1 MNMQQYN
8 WQRVGVF
15 VDTQN
20 LYYSAKNL
28 YGAKV
33 DFRRILEVGLNQR
46 QLIRAIIYV
55 IKADIPEEESF
66 FEALRNIGYEV
77 KIKELRTYYDGT
89 KRGDWDMGIAI
100 DTIKLAEKLDTVV
113 LVSGDGDFVALAE
126 HLRAKGIRVEVM
138 AFGKSTSSELRRASN
153 EFIDL
158 DQNYDS
164 YLIR

>member
-1 MNMQQYN
+1 MQQYN

-33 DFRRILEVGLNQR
+33 DFRRILDVGLNQR
-46 QLIRAIIYV
+46 HLIRAIIYV
-55 IKADIPEEESF
+55 IKADIPEEENF

-100 DTIKLAEKLDTVV
+100 DTIKMAGKLDTVV
-113 LVSGDGDFVALAE
+113 LVSGDGDFVALVE

-138 AFGKSTSSELRRASN
+138 AFGKSTSSELRRATN

-158 DQNYDS
+158 DQNYES

>member
-1 MNMQQYN
+1 MIQLYR
-8 WQRVGVF
+8 WQRVGIF

-33 DFRRILEVGLNQR
+33 DFRKVLEVGLNQR

-55 IKADIPEEESF
+55 IKADIPEEEGF

-100 DTIKLAEKLDTVV
+100 DTIKMADKLDTVV
-113 LVSGDGDFVALAE
+113 LVSGDGDFVALVE
-126 HLRAKGIRVEVM
+126 HLKAKGVNAEVM
-138 AFGKSTSSELRRASN
+138 AFGKSTSSDLKRVVN

-158 DQNYDS
+158 DMNYENF
-164 YLIR
+164 LIR

>member
-1 MNMQQYN
+1 MIQIYR
-8 WQRVGVF
+8 WQRAGIF

-33 DFRRILEVGLNQR
+33 DFRKVLEVGLNQR

-55 IKADIPEEESF
+55 IRADIPEEENF

-89 KRGDWDMGIAI
+89 KRGDWDMGMAI
-100 DTIKLAEKLDTVV
+100 DTIKLADKLDTVV
-113 LVSGDGDFVALAE
+113 LVSGDGDFTALVE
-126 HLRAKGIRVEVM
+126 HLKARGVKVEVM
-138 AFGKSTSSELRRASN
+138 AFGKSTSSELRRVAN
-153 EFIDL
+153 EFIDMDL
-158 DQNYDS
+158 NYENF
-164 YLIR
+164 LIR

>member
-1 MNMQQYN
+1 M
-8 WQRVGVF
+8 F

-33 DFRRILEVGLNQR
+33 DFRKILETGLNQR

-55 IKADIPEEESF
+55 IRADIPEEEGF

-100 DTIKLAEKLDTVV
+100 DTIKMANKLDTVI
-113 LVSGDGDFVALAE
+113 LVSGDGDFVDLVE
-126 HLRAKGIRVEVM
+126 HLQARGTRVEVM
-138 AFGKSTSSELRRASN
+138 AFGKSTSADLKKVAN
-153 EFIDL
+153 DFIDL
-158 DQNYDS
+158 DLNYENF
-164 YLIR
+164 LIR

>member
-1 MNMQQYN
+1 MIQIYR
-8 WQRVGVF
+8 WQRVGIF

-33 DFRRILEVGLNQR
+33 DFRKVLEVGLNQR
-46 QLIRAIIYV
+46 ELIRAIIYV
-55 IKADIPEEESF
+55 IRADIPEEESF

-100 DTIKLAEKLDTVV
+100 DTIKLAEKLDTVI
-113 LVSGDGDFVALAE
+113 LVSGDGDFVALVE
-126 HLRAKGIRVEVM
+126 HLKARGTRVEVM
-138 AFGKSTSSELRRASN
+138 AFGKSTSSDLRRVAN
-153 EFIDL
+153 AFVDMDL
-158 DQNYDS
+158 NYEN

>member
-1 MNMQQYN
+1 
-8 WQRVGVF
+8 

-33 DFRRILEVGLNQR
+33 DFRKVLEVGLNQR

-55 IKADIPEEESF
+55 IKADIPEEEGF

-100 DTIKLAEKLDTVV
+100 DTIKMAGKLDTVV
-113 LVSGDGDFVALAE
+113 LVSGDGDFVALVD
-126 HLRAKGIRVEVM
+126 HLKAKGVNVEVM
-138 AFGKSTSSELRRASN
+138 AFGKSTSSDLKRVVN

-158 DQNYDS
+158 DMNYENF
-164 YLIR
+164 LIR

>member
-1 MNMQQYN
+1 MIQIYR
-8 WQRVGVF
+8 WQRVGIF

-33 DFRRILEVGLNQR
+33 DFRKVLEIGLNQR

-55 IKADIPEEESF
+55 IRADIPEEEGF

-100 DTIKLAEKLDTVV
+100 DTIKMANKLDTVI
-113 LVSGDGDFVALAE
+113 LVSGDGDFVDLVE
-126 HLRAKGIRVEVM
+126 HLQARGTRVEVM
-138 AFGKSTSSELRRASN
+138 AFGKSTSADLKKVAN
-153 EFIDL
+153 DFIDL
-158 DQNYDS
+158 DLNYENF
-164 YLIR
+164 LIR

>member
-1 MNMQQYN
+1 MIQLYR
-8 WQRVGVF
+8 WQRVGIF

-33 DFRRILEVGLNQR
+33 DFRKVLEVGLNQR

-55 IKADIPEEESF
+55 IRADIPEEEGF

-100 DTIKLAEKLDTVV
+100 DTIKMAEKLDTVV
-113 LVSGDGDFVALAE
+113 LVSGDGDFVALVE
-126 HLRAKGIRVEVM
+126 HLKAKGVHVEVM
-138 AFGKSTSSELRRASN
+138 AFGKSTSSDLKRVVN

-158 DQNYDS
+158 DMNYENF
-164 YLIR
+164 LIR

>member
-1 MNMQQYN
+1 MIQIYR
-8 WQRVGVF
+8 WQRVGIF

-33 DFRRILEVGLNQR
+33 DFRKILEVGLNQR
-46 QLIRAIIYV
+46 QLIRATIYV
-55 IKADIPEEESF
+55 IRADIPEEESF

-100 DTIKLAEKLDTVV
+100 DTIKMVNKLDSVV
-113 LVSGDGDFVALAE
+113 VVSGDGDFVALVE
-126 HLRAKGIRVEVM
+126 HLKAQGVKVEVM
-138 AFGKSTSSELRRASN
+138 AFGKSTSSELKRVAN
-153 EFIDL
+153 EFVDL
-158 DQNYDS
+158 DQNYENF
-164 YLIR
+164 LIR

>member
-1 MNMQQYN
+1 MQHYT

-33 DFRRILEVGLNQR
+33 DFRKILEVGVNKR
-46 QLIRAIIYV
+46 HLIRAIIYV
-55 IKADIPEEESF
+55 IRADIPEEESF

-77 KIKELRTYYDGT
+77 KIKELRSYYDGT

-100 DTIKLAEKLDTVV
+100 DTIKLSEKLDTVI
-113 LVSGDGDFVALAE
+113 LVSGDGDFVALVE
-126 HLRAKGIRVEVM
+126 HLRARGVRVEVM
-138 AFGKSTSSELRRASN
+138 AFGKSTSSELRRAAN
-153 EFIDL
+153 DFIDL
-158 DQNYDS
+158 DQTYEMF
-164 YLIR
+164 LIR

>member
-1 MNMQQYN
+1 MQQYK

-33 DFRRILEVGLNQR
+33 DFRKILEVGLDQR

-55 IKADIPEEESF
+55 IRADIPEEESF

-77 KIKELRTYYDGT
+77 KIKELRSYYDGT

-100 DTIKLAEKLDTVV
+100 DTIKLSEKLDTVI
-113 LVSGDGDFVALAE
+113 LVSGDGDFVALVE

-138 AFGKSTSSELRRASN
+138 AFGKSTSSELRRATN

-158 DQNYDS
+158 DQNYEMF
-164 YLIR
+164 LIR